1 VSVTSELMTMEHW
14 WDDTA
19 RGRLN
24 SLERG
29 LCQCQFAQHKFHT
42 CCLGLNP
49 DYHGRKL
56 AAKNWAMAQ
65 STQCAR

>member
-42 CCLGLNP
+42 CCLGL
-49 DYHGRKL
+49 
-56 AAKNWAMAQ
+56 
-65 STQCAR
+65 